1 MPRFPSF
8 KPLQFVLAACLFAAP
23 GLALSAIQVVTLG
36 ASRDAT
42 IYGDITFQAHGN
54 GSGEGLFAGNN
65 GSGFTRRAMLE
76 FDLSGIDPSAIIL
89 SASLSLY
96 ADRAPNTVART
107 ISLYRLTADWGEGPS
122 NPVNTP
128 GQGVDAQPGDAT
140 WFYRYYAD
148 PTRMWTSA
156 GGAGDFVPTAS
167 GSTVVAAELNWY
179 TWSATAGSST
189 NAGMLADLQTW
200 LTNPDTNFGWMLRG
214 NESGTQT
221 VKRFGSRELAGFEP
235 YLTVTYEVTAVPEP
249 SAFAL
254 TGIGMGLLALV
265 LGRGRSR
272 SAPMRNAQV

>member
-1 MPRFPSF
+1 MPRFPVSN
-8 KPLQFVLAACLFAAP
+8 PLGFILAVCLFAAP
-23 GLALSAIQVVTLG
+23 GLALAAIQVVTLG

-42 IYGDITFQAHGN
+42 IYGDIAFQAHGN

-76 FDLSGIDPSAIIL
+76 FDLTGIDPSATLL

-96 ADRAPNTVART
+96 ADRAPNTVARA

-122 NPVNTP
+122 NPVSTP

-148 PTRMWTSA
+148 PARMWTSA
-156 GGAGDFVPTAS
+156 GGAGDFVATAS

-200 LTNPDTNFGWMLRG
+200 LTNPDANFGWMLRG

-221 VKRFGSRELAGFEP
+221 VKRFGSRELAGFAP
-235 YLTVTYEVTAVPEP
+235 QLVLTYEVTPVPEP
-249 SAFAL
+249 SSLAMLAAGAAMLWTTVMVRERRRAMAL
-254 TGIGMGLLALV
+254 IAV
-265 LGRGRSR
+265 
-272 SAPMRNAQV
+272 